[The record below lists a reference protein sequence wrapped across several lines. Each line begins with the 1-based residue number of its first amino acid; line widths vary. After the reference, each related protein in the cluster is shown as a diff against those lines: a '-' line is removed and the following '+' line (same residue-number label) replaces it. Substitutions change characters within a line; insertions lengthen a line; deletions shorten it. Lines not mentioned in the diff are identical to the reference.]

1 MEGVITAR
9 YHDLSDKMV
18 AALPK
23 KRNRYT
29 FADPEIRGHYVRVMP
44 QGPNVFAAMARNPI
58 GKQVWATLG
67 NANVEESRDKT
78 RSAIK
83 RIKDGLPRFEPP
95 TVRPWQ

>member
-9 YHDLSDKMV
+9 YHDLSDRMV

-44 QGPNVFAAMARNPI
+44 QGPNVFAAMARNPL

-67 NANVEESRDKT
+67 NANVLTSRSRAT
-78 RSAIK
+78 RRVQRSS
-83 RIKDGLPRFEPP
+83 G
-95 TVRPWQ
+95 